1 MPAPAAQQRVPCEP
15 SAGLRGGSRRSVI
28 VPAAGRRLRQGSGVA
43 PTAAPSCGPEGVK
56 RKKEHYQY
64 CASHRRGTTRQD
76 RHNSLVAL
84 WTASPPG
91 SVTNP
96 LDVPEREI

>member
-43 PTAAPSCGPEGVK
+43 PTAAPLCGPEGVK
-56 RKKEHYQY
+56 
-64 CASHRRGTTRQD
+64 
-76 RHNSLVAL
+76 
-84 WTASPPG
+84 
-91 SVTNP
+91 
-96 LDVPEREI
+96 